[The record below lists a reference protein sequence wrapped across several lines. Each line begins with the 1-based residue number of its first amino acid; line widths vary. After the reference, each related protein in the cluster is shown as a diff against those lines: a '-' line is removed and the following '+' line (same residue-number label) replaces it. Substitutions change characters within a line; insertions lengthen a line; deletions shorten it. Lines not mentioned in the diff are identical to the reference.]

1 MLVEARVANTQEMFV
16 VRLPL
21 DRIFRQGLLSVLQSK
36 RVLKEV
42 DQRLFA
48 CQTTFP
54 IEQEIP
60 KASVP
65 CLRQRSRFAN
75 GREGSIQVVWFKL
88 LSRHPAQDLCWR
100 MTTIFPFFVREVFLI
115 VVIQ

>member
-1 MLVEARVANTQEMFV
+1 MVIETRIANPQQMFV

-21 DRIFRQGLLSVLQSK
+21 DGIFRQGLLSVFQGE
-36 RVLKEV
+36 RVLKDV

-54 IEQEIP
+54 IEREIP
-60 KASVP
+60 KASIT
-65 CLRQRSRFAN
+65 RSRKRPGFAN
-75 GREGSIQVVWFKL
+75 GREGAVHVVWFKL

-100 MTTIFPFFVREVFLI
+100 MTAIFPLFVREV
-115 VVIQ
+115 VE

>member
-36 RVLKEV
+36 RVLKDVE
-42 DQRLFA
+42 QRLFA

-60 KASVP
+60 KASIT
-65 CLRQRSRFAN
+65 RSRKRPDLAN
-75 GREGSIQVVWFKL
+75 GRESAVHRVRFKL
-88 LSRHPAQDLCWR
+88 LARHPLEIADLP
-100 MTTIFPFFVREVFLI
+100 IPAPA
-115 VVIQ
+115 VVY